1 MIFYICSRIKTVDM
15 KSRNE
20 YIAIIKKHAP
30 ELRQRFGIE
39 SLSLFGSVARGEQK
53 EGSDVDLFAKMPP
66 RFFNYIEASEFL
78 QSILGCNVDLICDH
92 KNLRPFFRNQIEHD
106 GITIFTTEGNSQGLI
121 TSCPK
126 A

>member
-20 YIAIIKKHAP
+20 YIAIIKQHAP
-30 ELRQRFGIE
+30 ELRQLFGIE

-66 RFFNYIEASEFL
+66 KFFNYIEASEFP

-106 GITIFTTEGNSQGLI
+106 GITILTT
-121 TSCPK
+121 
-126 A
+126 